1 MRDDQSRL
9 HERPT
14 PTISMHSNRI
24 KNSLGQQHG
33 RESASANSP
42 ERDAVAP
49 GQAASTQQIYNA
61 AWSMAKR
68 DWELNRL
75 FNAWYYEI

>member
-1 MRDDQSRL
+1 MTM
-9 HERPT
+9 P
-14 PTISMHSNRI
+14 SNRI
-24 KNSLGQQHG
+24 KKSLDQQHS
-33 RESASANSP
+33 RELASDNFP
-42 ERDAVAP
+42 HKDGVAP
-49 GQAASTQQIYNA
+49 GQTASTQQIYNT

>member
-1 MRDDQSRL
+1 MQ
-9 HERPT
+9 
-14 PTISMHSNRI
+14 SNRI
-24 KNSLGQQHG
+24 NGLFRDPSSGNSSLMK
-33 RESASANSP
+33 SP
-42 ERDAVAP
+42 AENATAP
-49 GQAASTQQIYNA
+49 GSTASTQQVYEA